1 MITASDDRRLGWLV
15 FAVLLVVSGRIH
27 AETLPDPT
35 RPPVEA
41 GEASGETRP
50 STGPILQSV
59 LISPHRKAAIIDGK
73 TVLLGERF
81 EGGVLVG
88 IGEGE
93 ATLRTGGE
101 LKTLKLFPAV
111 IKRTAKEKP

>member
-1 MITASDDRRLGWLV
+1 MIISNQGRRAAWTFL
-15 FAVLLVVSGRIH
+15 LLVSGQIH

-41 GEASGETRP
+41 GAATSTATTPSGP
-50 STGPILQSV
+50 VLQSI

-73 TVLLGERF
+73 TVLLGEKF

-93 ATLRTGGE
+93 VTVRMGSELRTLR
-101 LKTLKLFPAV
+101 LFPGV
-111 IKRTAKEKP
+111 VERSAKEIQ